1 MLDWWRIGF
10 FAPDDDAGGGAGVFA
25 TSVSVGAAGAFD
37 SGIFFGAAGFSGG
50 GGSALIASGA
60 VRQCVP
66 ERDSAVSLGPCV
78 ALTADCHPNDEGA
91 DIVDRQF
98 DPGEVRVKKVDP
110 RFDRLGT
117 KVSSHKK
124 KHRSRSRAR
133 LKLPREPT
141 LSSSRATSSPH
152 DDIASPPRISTPARL
167 TRRSSS
173 YTSYRSRRC
182 TASSPRTRLGA
193 TSRPRLSAPEC
204 SPPGSSSRSP
214 RTPPATSASRSSRS
228 SPSASVKVSY

>member
-1 MLDWWRIGF
+1 VCGVRGVFVPGGDLLDWRPIGF

-25 TSVSVGAAGAFD
+25 TAVSVGAAGAFD

-50 GGSALIASGA
+50 GGSALIAPGA

-78 ALTADCHPNDEGA
+78 DADADCHPNDEGA

-98 DPGEVRVKKVDP
+98 DPGEVRIKKVDP

-117 KVSSHKK
+117 KVSDADKK

-133 LKLPREPT
+133 LKLPRGRT
-141 LSSSRATSSPH
+141 LSIIARPHRHTTTSH
-152 DDIASPPRISTPARL
+152 RH
-167 TRRSSS
+167 
-173 YTSYRSRRC
+173 
-182 TASSPRTRLGA
+182 
-193 TSRPRLSAPEC
+193 PE
-204 SPPGSSSRSP
+204 
-214 RTPPATSASRSSRS
+214 
-228 SPSASVKVSY
+228 

>member
-1 MLDWWRIGF
+1 LDWRPIGF

-25 TSVSVGAAGAFD
+25 TAVSVGAAGAFD

-78 ALTADCHPNDEGA
+78 DADADCHPNDEGA

-98 DPGEVRVKKVDP
+98 DPGEVRIKKVDP

-124 KHRSRSRAR
+124 KQPDADVRA
-133 LKLPREPT
+133 L
-141 LSSSRATSSPH
+141 
-152 DDIASPPRISTPARL
+152 ARD
-167 TRRSSS
+167 
-173 YTSYRSRRC
+173 
-182 TASSPRTRLGA
+182 
-193 TSRPRLSAPEC
+193 
-204 SPPGSSSRSP
+204 
-214 RTPPATSASRSSRS
+214 
-228 SPSASVKVSY
+228 